1 MAANTWIHFK
11 NRYGLMVSLATSDSY
26 CEKRYNP
33 LNLEPARFAPLGLP
47 DQQHAEGWLSEFG
60 PGRAPGPAWP
70 NDPPTG
76 SACPP
81 AQPKSGQSLRSG
93 IRQWR
98 LQLQT
103 NPASRAPPGALRA
116 KPRPAPGFRPGS

>member
-11 NRYGLMVSLATSDSY
+11 NWYGLMVSLATSGSY
-26 CEKRYNP
+26 CEKRHNP

-47 DQQHAEGWLSEFG
+47 DQQHAKGWLSEFG

-70 NDPPTG
+70 NDLPTG

-81 AQPKSGQSLRSG
+81 AQLMSGQSLPSG
-93 IRQWR
+93 IRQRR
-98 LQLQT
+98 LPLQT
-103 NPASRAPPGALRA
+103 NPASKIGRAACRG
-116 KPRPAPGFRPGS
+116 